1 MRQRRERSRS
11 RAQQSSVSGIF
22 TRVTRKVGSGY
33 GVGPYGSK
41 RRTTIAD
48 VSQAG
53 EVSDLVVRDQAAWR
67 RWLKRHHAQ
76 PGGIWLVLA
85 KKGTTKPT
93 SLSYDQ
99 ALEEALCHGW
109 IDGQTRRRDEATYRQ
124 RFTPR
129 RRRSAWSKRNTEKAE
144 RLLAEGRMHPAGIAE
159 MERAKED
166 GRWEAAYAGS
176 GEIEVPPELA
186 AALAAEPKAQA
197 MFDALSRQ
205 NRYAILYR
213 LASAK
218 RADTRARRVEQFVA
232 MLARGETI
240 YPQKRVS

>member
-1 MRQRRERSRS
+1 
-11 RAQQSSVSGIF
+11 
-22 TRVTRKVGSGY
+22 
-33 GVGPYGSK
+33 
-41 RRTTIAD
+41 
-48 VSQAG
+48 
-53 EVSDLVVRDQAAWR
+53 LVVRDQAAWR
-67 RWLKRHHAQ
+67 RWLKRHHAE
-76 PGGIWLVLA
+76 PDGIWLVLA

-176 GEIEVPPELA
+176 GEIEVPPEFA

-232 MLARGETI
+232 MLARGETT
-240 YPQKRVS
+240 YPQKAR